1 MHEIRD
7 FLYKLPMVDTERM
20 EKSSIMIKESQG
32 STLTESLVVSSKDS
46 KSENSVINL
55 VIVNYYIIK
64 SVIIPFFSSMT

>member
-1 MHEIRD
+1 MREIRD

-20 EKSSIMIKESQG
+20 KKSSIIVKGSQG

-46 KSENSVINL
+46 KSENSVTNL
-55 VIVNYYIIK
+55 IIVNYYIIK